1 MDLVTIIEE
10 KYDLKDVQWLEKP
23 QLIMTH
29 LGKRKLS
36 YWRDRDLLEYHLNF
50 RDRLF
55 SQHGFLC
62 NRMIRTSEGKG
73 FIRIENDYMTVH
85 DHVEE
90 AYPLDIVPE
99 MKGYLLATL
108 LSTGDQKA
116 TLTSHFPYRK
126 TLEDLSFIRLT
137 HKEQY
142 LLLVNLIPEVKKRLN
157 FEVCYSLPFIPFT
170 YYVLK
175 EVLGQIY
182 FESSDEPPVSASKVI
197 MKEVHSW
204 YTLKNSNHF
213 VKCFEALVNGVED
226 DMKHR
231 LIQAIFAP
239 WEWQECIQALQSN
252 MNDPDQVMKEFID
265 KWEANRDMLRQ
276 LELSLSDR
284 RISF

>member
-1 MDLVTIIEE
+1 MDLVAIIEE

-62 NRMIRTSEGKG
+62 NRMIRTNEGKR

-90 AYPLDIVPE
+90 AYPLENVPE

-126 TLEDLSFIRLT
+126 TLEDLSSLRLT

-142 LLLVNLIPEVKKRLN
+142 LLLVNLIPEVKKRLD
-157 FEVCYSLPFIPFT
+157 FEICYSLPFIPFT
-170 YYVLK
+170 HHVLK

-182 FESSDEPPVSASKVI
+182 FECSDEPPVSASKVI
-197 MKEVHSW
+197 LKEVHSW
-204 YTLKNSNHF
+204 YALKNSPHF
-213 VKCFEALVNGVED
+213 IKCFEALVNGVED
-226 DMKHR
+226 DMKPR
-231 LIQAIFAP
+231 LIQVIFAP

-265 KWEANRDMLRQ
+265 KWEANRDMLRL